1 MLFSPQRKTVRDTRF
16 RVIELVKIAADAILT
31 ELHDD
36 SKATYK
42 YLSRSKS
49 EYCWKKCSTERK
61 AALLGNT
68 ATNDEDEST
77 LGGTTYQVQRYGRIN
92 LSNAAAVNDLK
103 RNVFL
108 YRNTNSKNDKK
119 PTGIFHEYSKELRHA
134 IVLTVMRDA
143 PETQAIH
150 QKELELQAKSRRE
163 MEELA
168 KQKRL

>member
-1 MLFSPQRKTVRDTRF
+1 
-16 RVIELVKIAADAILT
+16 VIELVKIAADAILT

-68 ATNDEDEST
+68 ATNDEAEST

-103 RNVFL
+103 MNVFCITIPTPRTTRSQL
-108 YRNTNSKNDKK
+108 EYPTSTAKNC
-119 PTGIFHEYSKELRHA
+119 GMQLC
-134 IVLTVMRDA
+134 
-143 PETQAIH
+143 
-150 QKELELQAKSRRE
+150 
-163 MEELA
+163 
-168 KQKRL
+168 